1 MRTLVTGG
9 AGFIGSHIVE
19 ELLRRGD
26 SVRVLD
32 NFSSG
37 TRENL
42 EAFHG
47 SPGFSRVVPVPGR
60 GAGQG
65 NLEIL
70 DGDLRDAG
78 TVKSAVRDMEL
89 VFHLA
94 AFISVP
100 QSMSDPETCF
110 AVNVGGT
117 VALLEAARRAGAR
130 KVVLSSSTAVYGDT
144 DVFPTTEETPLR
156 PLSPYALSKQVN
168 ELYSYL
174 YTRTL
179 GLPVIALR
187 YYNVY
192 GPRQRPD
199 SDYAAAI
206 PIFVRRLLAG
216 EPITIYGNGKQSRD
230 FIFVKDVVRANLLA
244 AESDAAG
251 EAFNICTGRETNL
264 LDLLEELSEV
274 SPRQPEVRFESPRPG
289 DIYRSGGSP
298 EKAAGALGF
307 RAETSLA
314 KGLAQTVEW
323 MISK

>member
-1 MRTLVTGG
+1 MRILVTGG

-26 SVRVLD
+26 AVRVLD

-37 TRENL
+37 SHKNL
-42 EAFHG
+42 EALKG
-47 SPGFSRVVPVPGR
+47 D
-60 GAGQG
+60 
-65 NLEIL
+65 LEIQE
-70 DGDLRDAG
+70 GDLRDVG
-78 TVKSAVRDMEL
+78 TVRAAVQGVGL

-94 AFISVP
+94 AFVSVP
-100 QSMSDPETCF
+100 QSMSDPEACF

-117 VALLEAARRAGAR
+117 VNILEASRRASVH

-144 DVFPTTEETPLR
+144 VVFPTTEDTPLL
-156 PLSPYALSKQVN
+156 PLSPYAVSKQVN
-168 ELYSYL
+168 ELYARL
-174 YTRTL
+174 YTSAL

-206 PIFVRRLLAG
+206 PIFIRQLVFG
-216 EPITIYGNGKQSRD
+216 KPITIYGDGKQSRD

-244 AESDAAG
+244 AESDATG
-251 EAFNICTGRETNL
+251 EVFNICTGCETNL
-264 LDLLEELSEV
+264 LDLLEELSQV
-274 SPRQPEVRFESPRPG
+274 SHHQPMVRFGPPRPG
-289 DIYRSGGSP
+289 DIYRSVGSLK
-298 EKAAGALGF
+298 KAVGALGF

-314 KGLAQTVEW
+314 EGLAQTIEW
-323 MISK
+323 HILNK

>member
-26 SVRVLD
+26 TVRVLD
-32 NFSSG
+32 NFTTG

-42 EAFHG
+42 E
-47 SPGFSRVVPVPGR
+47 SLP
-60 GAGQG
+60 G
-65 NLEIL
+65 NLEVL
-70 DGDLRDAG
+70 EGDLREAG
-78 TVKSAVRDMEL
+78 TVKAAVQDVEL

-94 AFISVP
+94 AFISVT

-110 AVNVGGT
+110 SVNVGGT
-117 VALLEAARRAGAR
+117 VTLLEAARRAGAR

-144 DVFPTTEETPLR
+144 DVIPTTEETPLS
-156 PLSPYALSKQVN
+156 PLSPYALSKQVD
-168 ELYSYL
+168 ELYARL

-179 GLPVIALR
+179 GLPVTALR
-187 YYNVY
+187 YFNVY

-206 PIFVRRLLAG
+206 PIFVRRLAAG
-216 EPITIYGNGKQSRD
+216 EPIIIYGDGRQSRD

-244 AESDAAG
+244 AESDAAS

-264 LDLLEELSEV
+264 LDLLEELSEI
-274 SPRQPEVRFESPRPG
+274 SPRQPEVRFEAPRPG
-289 DIYRSGGSP
+289 DIYRSAGSP

-323 MISK
+323 MKSR

>member
-1 MRTLVTGG
+1 MRALVTGG
-9 AGFIGSHIVE
+9 AGFIGSHLVE
-19 ELLRRGD
+19 ELLRDGAF
-26 SVRVLD
+26 VRVLD

-37 TRENL
+37 KRENL
-42 EAFHG
+42 EDLRG
-47 SPGFSRVVPVPGR
+47 SPGSLT
-60 GAGQG
+60 GQG

-70 DGDLRDAG
+70 EGDLREAG
-78 TVKSAVRDMEL
+78 TVRASVRDMDL

-94 AFISVP
+94 AFVSVP

-117 VALLEAARRAGAR
+117 VDLLEAARQAGVR

-168 ELYSYL
+168 ELYARL

-179 GLPVIALR
+179 GMPVTALR

-206 PIFVRRLLAG
+206 PIFVRRLVTG
-216 EPITIYGNGKQSRD
+216 EPITIFGDGKQSRD

-251 EAFNICTGRETNL
+251 EAYNICTGCETNL

-274 SPRQPEVRFESPRPG
+274 SPSQPVVRFEAPRPG
-289 DIYRSGGSP
+289 DIYRSAGSP

-314 KGLAQTVEW
+314 EGLAQTIEW
-323 MISK
+323 MKSK

>member
-1 MRTLVTGG
+1 MHTLVTGG

-26 SVRVLD
+26 KVRVLD

-42 EAFHG
+42 EALQT
-47 SPGFSRVVPVPGR
+47 SFSSSMVEV
-60 GAGQG
+60 

-70 DGDLRDAG
+70 EGDLREAETIKTAVKDA
-78 TVKSAVRDMEL
+78 EL

-94 AFISVP
+94 AFVSVP

-110 AVNVGGT
+110 SINVGGT
-117 VALLEAARRAGAR
+117 VNLLEASRLAGAR

-144 DVFPTTEETPLR
+144 TVFPTTEGTPLL

-168 ELYSYL
+168 ELYARL
-174 YTRTL
+174 YTLTM
-179 GLPVIALR
+179 GLPVTALR
-187 YYNVY
+187 YFNVY

-199 SDYAAAI
+199 SDYSAAI
-206 PIFVRRLLAG
+206 PIFVRRLVSC
-216 EPITIYGNGKQSRD
+216 EPITIYGDGKQSRD

-244 AESDAAG
+244 AESETAG
-251 EAFNICTGRETNL
+251 EVYNICTGYETNL
-264 LDLLEELSEV
+264 LDLLDELNEI
-274 SPRQPEVRFESPRPG
+274 SPYHPEVHFAAPRPG
-289 DIYRSGGSP
+289 DIYRSAGSP
-298 EKAAGALGF
+298 EKAARELGF

-314 KGLAQTVEW
+314 NGLAQTVEW
-323 MISK
+323 MKSK